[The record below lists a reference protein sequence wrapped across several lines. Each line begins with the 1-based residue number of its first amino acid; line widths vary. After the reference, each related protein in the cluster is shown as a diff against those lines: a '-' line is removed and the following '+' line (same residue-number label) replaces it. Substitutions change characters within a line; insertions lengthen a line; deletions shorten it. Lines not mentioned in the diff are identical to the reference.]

1 MSSEK
6 IIVLYERLSR
16 EDENLGESY
25 SISNQKKL
33 LEDYCREKGWTRFR
47 HFTDDGISGTT
58 FDRPSFKAMIQLV
71 EDGEV
76 ETIILKDMSR
86 LGRDYLVVG
95 QLREFFRKKGV
106 RLIAINDNHDS
117 YPYVWGGSSPS
128 MSFDCSGFVSW
139 VINHCGNG
147 WNVGRQ
153 TANGLMG
160 KCDITV
166 LWGSIY
172 MLNEKIIKWF

>member
-58 FDRPSFKAMIQLV
+58 FERPSFKEMINLV
-71 EDGEV
+71 EDGEA
-76 ETIILKDMSR
+76 DR
-86 LGRDYLVVG
+86 LQENLA
-95 QLREFFRKKGV
+95 
-106 RLIAINDNHDS
+106 LIGS
-117 YPYVWGGSSPS
+117 YPSTQ
-128 MSFDCSGFVSW
+128 SFPLLHLLQG
-139 VINHCGNG
+139 
-147 WNVGRQ
+147 
-153 TANGLMG
+153 
-160 KCDITV
+160 
-166 LWGSIY
+166 
-172 MLNEKIIKWF
+172 

>member
-71 EDGEV
+71 DC
-76 ETIILKDMSR
+76 
-86 LGRDYLVVG
+86 
-95 QLREFFRKKGV
+95 QHFFRQIFLGYFSDIVQAFDTLRKNVCGDDYTSLHNPIV
-106 RLIAINDNHDS
+106 L
-117 YPYVWGGSSPS
+117 SS
-128 MSFDCSGFVSW
+128 
-139 VINHCGNG
+139 
-147 WNVGRQ
+147 
-153 TANGLMG
+153 
-160 KCDITV
+160 V
-166 LWGSIY
+166 LPAYGMFHSIQI
-172 MLNEKIIKWF
+172 LFL